1 MNLKAHPFIY
11 NRKLLLQ
18 RIDNTLAN
26 VAERSDV
33 VGENFNWYYRFH
45 FYASAFII
53 VFFKQ
58 LLQLLFQIKVL
69 AAVSLKQEL
78 HHLTRWNTLAL
89 CDQFLNAPLNWAA
102 RIGILCHVLF
112 LTVQVSARPKLPREF
127 GNETGNKKNQTQYN
141 RVGKRFYI
149 LRLWSIFPTQA

>member
-1 MNLKAHPFIY
+1 MNLKAHPFIG
-11 NRKLLLQ
+11 NRKLFLQ
-18 RIDNTLAN
+18 RIDNTLAD

-58 LLQLLFQIKVL
+58 LLQLLFQIEVL

-78 HHLTRWNTLAL
+78 HHLARWNTLAL
-89 CDQFLNAPLNWAA
+89 CDQFLNAPLHWAA
-102 RIGILCHVLF
+102 RFGILCHVLF
-112 LTVQVSARPKLPREF
+112 LTVQFSARTKLPKKF
-127 GNETGNKKNQTQYN
+127 GNKTGNKKTYTIQ
-141 RVGKRFYI
+141 
-149 LRLWSIFPTQA
+149 